1 MEKISYH
8 INRIMN
14 NISVVMMLLLT
25 AVTIIDVTGRFFLN
39 KPLPGTIEVT
49 ELSLVL
55 IVFLAFGFTEYY
67 EEHIVIDTVYE
78 LMPKAVKK
86 ILYMVAGLIS
96 FAIILLMSWQLYV
109 YAGRMLAGHYE
120 TGVLKIPYYPV
131 VVAAA
136 IGSLTYSMAI
146 LSNMIKFYK
155 SERKGNES

>member
-1 MEKISYH
+1 MEKLSH
-8 INRIMN
+8 FINRIVN
-14 NISVVMMLLLT
+14 NISAIMILLLT

-55 IVFLAFGFTEYY
+55 IVYFAFGYTEHY
-67 EEHIVIDTVYE
+67 EEHVVIDTAYE
-78 LMPKAVKK
+78 LMPKSVKRV
-86 ILYMVAGLIS
+86 LYMVAGLIS
-96 FAIILLMSWQLYV
+96 FVIILLMAWQLYV
-109 YAGRMLAGHYE
+109 YAGRMLVGRYE

-136 IGSLTYSMAI
+136 IGSLCYALAI

-155 SERKGNES
+155 RERKGNKS